1 MDASERIEQIEIVLF
16 EGFEELDALGPYAI
30 FATAADFGADL
41 SVKLCT
47 LNSMSPVRTSH
58 EVDIEPQGTLS
69 DDADLILIPGG
80 GWDNRDGPGTWAEV
94 QRGDL
99 PIAIARQYG
108 RGAITTSVC
117 TGGLLLASGGLLD
130 DRPATTHK
138 SALDD
143 LRDFGVDVI
152 EARVVDDGDVL
163 TAAGVISGLDLALW
177 IIKEAYGPDIEDA
190 VTNEIEYYGMGEVY
204 TGD

>member
-1 MDASERIEQIEIVLF
+1 MDAPERIEQIEIVLF
-16 EGFEELDALGPYAI
+16 EGFEELDAMGPYAI

-47 LNSMSPVRTSH
+47 LDSPSSVGTSH
-58 EVDIEPQGTLS
+58 GVNIEPQGTLS

-80 GWDNRDGPGTWAEV
+80 GWDNRDGPGAWAEV
-94 QRGDL
+94 QKGDL
-99 PIAIARQYG
+99 PIAIARQYR
-108 RGAITTSVC
+108 RGAITSSVC
-117 TGGLLLASGGLLD
+117 TGGLLLASGGLLE

-143 LRDFGVDVI
+143 LRDFGADVI

-177 IIKEAYGPDIEDA
+177 IIEQVSGPDIEQA
-190 VTNEIEYYGMGEVY
+190 VTNEIEYDGMGDVY
-204 TGD
+204 TGN